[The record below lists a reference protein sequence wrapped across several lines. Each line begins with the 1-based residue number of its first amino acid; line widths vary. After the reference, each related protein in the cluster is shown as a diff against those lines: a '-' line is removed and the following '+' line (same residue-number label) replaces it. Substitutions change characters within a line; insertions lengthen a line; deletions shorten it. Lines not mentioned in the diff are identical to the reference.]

1 MSMRAP
7 GVISPAGQQGVA
19 RVALQTPHRT
29 HVPTE
34 LGHGAGAGLGEVAVV
49 VAEDGAIGEAA
60 VDKTSAGVETG
71 THDSHAFISVFR
83 NQNFKFMFHYIL
95 QRNDFNS
102 CPAL

>member
-1 MSMRAP
+1 MRAP
-7 GVISPAGQQGVA
+7 GIISPAGQEGVA

-34 LGHGAGAGLGEVAVV
+34 LGHGAGLGEVAVV

-95 QRNDFNS
+95 QRNDYNS